1 MDPFFE
7 GGCTRVALTSIIEL
21 QISKLYSREIGQ
33 FCLKHLGQD
42 LKIAYHN
49 SKNFDIDKP
58 EYLDKRRIKPLF
70 Y

>member
-7 GGCTRVALTSIIEL
+7 GGCTRSDLTSIIEL
-21 QISKLYSREIGQ
+21 QISKLYCREIGQ

-42 LKIAYHN
+42 LKVAYHN
-49 SKNFDIDKP
+49 SKNFDIDKS
-58 EYLDKRRIKPLF
+58 EYPDKSRIKPLF

>member
-7 GGCTRVALTSIIEL
+7 GGCSRPDLTSLIEL

-33 FCLKHLGQD
+33 FCLDHLGQD
-42 LKIAYHN
+42 LKVAFHN
-49 SKNFDIDKP
+49 SKNSDIDKL
-58 EYLDKRRIKPLF
+58 ECIDKRRIKPLF